1 MAIYVTDEEQERVI
15 LVGVE
20 LDPADDCEKSL
31 EELSELAKT
40 AGAVTVGKIII
51 LEISMVPTTLI
62 PSTMVMEVSTAIIRF
77 INFTSIPITP
87 ANSSS

>member
-1 MAIYVTDEEQERVI
+1 MNKKCDNKNDRNEEHMAIYVTDEEQERVI

-40 AGAVTVGKIII
+40 AGAYTSMRRASIIGQSKAFSGK
-51 LEISMVPTTLI
+51 S
-62 PSTMVMEVSTAIIRF
+62 
-77 INFTSIPITP
+77 
-87 ANSSS
+87 

>member
-40 AGAVTVGKIII
+40 AGAVTAGC
-51 LEISMVPTTLI
+51 
-62 PSTMVMEVSTAIIRF
+62 R
-77 INFTSIPITP
+77 
-87 ANSSS
+87 

>member
-40 AGAVTVGKIII
+40 AGSYSWKDDTAKRQ
-51 LEISMVPTTLI
+51 L
-62 PSTMVMEVSTAIIRF
+62 PSCNLYRKRKA
-77 INFTSIPITP
+77 
-87 ANSSS
+87 

>member
-40 AGAVTVGKIII
+40 AGAASI
-51 LEISMVPTTLI
+51 LQLI
-62 PSTMVMEVSTAIIRF
+62 
-77 INFTSIPITP
+77 
-87 ANSSS
+87 

>member
-40 AGAVTVGKIII
+40 AGAVTVGKMIQPA
-51 LEISMVPTTLI
+51 SGCPDHPWRRS
-62 PSTMVMEVSTAIIRF
+62 PSR
-77 INFTSIPITP
+77 PR
-87 ANSSS
+87 